1 MITRGPKGLQLEVR
15 AQWAPGLLHSR
26 WSLLL
31 LFVCMY
37 IACKASVAWRALV
50 IRCDTVAEW
59 KWKRGQWC
67 CLTKSGGSY
76 HIELLSELIKA
87 GKRKTWTRTSP
98 AFNPHCEAGVSRPRT
113 WNGYF
118 WYPNTT
124 NQSIIQ
130 HWFIVKKQTLS
141 TLRTNPSS
149 RPPMRRNPQ
158 DLSSSTIALTTRGAI
173 NIWTIV
179 LLNVTLIMLM
189 LRVDF
194 YFYVNGSD
202 GNGSNDNDG
211 NPKLAIS

>member
-1 MITRGPKGLQLEVR
+1 MIIVAFVCLYVYCVQSVSCLESIGNSLWHCGWVKMEKGPV
-15 AQWAPGLLHSR
+15 
-26 WSLLL
+26 LLL
-31 LFVCMY
+31 DQKWWILSY
-37 IACKASVAWRALV
+37 RAPVGADKSRKEKNLNQNISSLQSTLWSRRV
-50 IRCDTVAEW
+50 QA
-59 KWKRGQWC
+59 KNLKRIF
-67 CLTKSGGSY
+67 L
-76 HIELLSELIKA
+76 ISE
-87 GKRKTWTRTSP
+87 
-98 AFNPHCEAGVSRPRT
+98 
-113 WNGYF
+113 Y
-118 WYPNTT
+118 
-124 NQSIIQ
+124 NQSINYSTLI
-130 HWFIVKKQTLS
+130 HCEKKQTLS

>member
-130 HWFIVKKQTLS
+130 HWFIVKK
-141 TLRTNPSS
+141 N
-149 RPPMRRNPQ
+149 RPYPLWGPILHPDHRWDETPK
-158 DLSSSTIALTTRGAI
+158 TWALQQ
-173 NIWTIV
+173 
-179 LLNVTLIMLM
+179 LLWQLGV
-189 LRVDF
+189 
-194 YFYVNGSD
+194 
-202 GNGSNDNDG
+202 
-211 NPKLAIS
+211 P